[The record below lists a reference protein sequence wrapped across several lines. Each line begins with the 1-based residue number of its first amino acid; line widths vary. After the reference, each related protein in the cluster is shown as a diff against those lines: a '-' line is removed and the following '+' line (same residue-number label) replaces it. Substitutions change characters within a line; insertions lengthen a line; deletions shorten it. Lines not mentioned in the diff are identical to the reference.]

1 MNNNDEDPFDCFG
14 ESEDDSSTDDSLSKN
29 NNLFE
34 DSVATAEAEA
44 ERGQRLLN
52 EHEYRKKNYEHE
64 HTPLIQKNDFEVFD
78 SNPNNNDK
86 NNDNDN
92 NDDNINIRGKG
103 VRVLRSYQ
111 EGDEIMRE
119 GAAIR
124 VPGKIFTA
132 STQEEADMIFANNIR
147 IEFHKLS
154 KLTAT
159 AYMNLSSCR
168 STNEND
174 DNSNNSKNNDTI
186 TGIYETN
193 SFQLGDEINSGLF
206 LTISRINHSCRPN
219 VNHIW
224 RPDLQKTLI
233 QATRTIH
240 AGEEIFTSYGPSE
253 CLSTFDRRTYLE
265 NKYSF
270 VCDCTMCQ
278 EGNEYGGD
286 DRMIELNTIFDELS
300 LFNVDESSNSNGSG
314 NDDDKDGNESE
325 SDKAIRSVDRGLLLL
340 QKQGLGS
347 GAFVR
352 SFLRSGYQISL
363 NATTKTSTS
372 TIGTTGTTSNEYE
385 NEKNQNLARTYL
397 ERELI
402 AVQNSEGIGS
412 YRGIDIERTLKW
424 YHGGDT
430 K

>member
-1 MNNNDEDPFDCFG
+1 
-14 ESEDDSSTDDSLSKN
+14 
-29 NNLFE
+29 
-34 DSVATAEAEA
+34 
-44 ERGQRLLN
+44 
-52 EHEYRKKNYEHE
+52 
-64 HTPLIQKNDFEVFD
+64 
-78 SNPNNNDK
+78 
-86 NNDNDN
+86 
-92 NDDNINIRGKG
+92 
-103 VRVLRSYQ
+103 
-111 EGDEIMRE
+111 
-119 GAAIR
+119 
-124 VPGKIFTA
+124 
-132 STQEEADMIFANNIR
+132 
-147 IEFHKLS
+147 
-154 KLTAT
+154 
-159 AYMNLSSCR
+159 MNLSSCR

-174 DNSNNSKNNDTI
+174 ENDDNNNNNNDTI

-240 AGEEIFTSYGPSE
+240 SGEGIFTSYGPSE

-300 LFNVDESSNSNGSG
+300 LFNVEDSSNG
-314 NDDDKDGNESE
+314 NDDDKDSNESE

-363 NATTKTSTS
+363 NATTKTKTS
-372 TIGTTGTTSNEYE
+372 TTGTTSNENE